1 MDNKPDSNNSSDSS
15 GSPPPSPPPSV
26 GGNSIIIQ
34 GSVGPGANVGSGSV
48 RSDQIAGH
56 DLINIGAT
64 GGEEQQHF
72 ADKMREL
79 RDLITE
85 ARSAGELDAKL
96 ADEALANLDEVAQAL
111 TTEAKPEKKRLLS
124 KLAYIGDIL
133 DTAAD
138 LLEASGGATR
148 VLVRAVPIAALLI
161 KIASRIF

>member
-1 MDNKPDSNNSSDSS
+1 MDNKPDSNNSSDTSS
-15 GSPPPSPPPSV
+15 SPPPAPPPPV
-26 GGNSIIIQ
+26 GGDSIVIQ

-48 RSDQIAGH
+48 KADQIAGH
-56 DLINIGAT
+56 DVINIGGA
-64 GGEEQQHF
+64 GGEEQQRF
-72 ADKMREL
+72 ADKMVELREL
-79 RDLITE
+79 IAE
-85 ARSAGELDAKL
+85 ARSAGELDTKL

-111 TTEAKPEKKRLLS
+111 TTEPKPDKKRLLS

-138 LLEASGGATR
+138 LLEASGGVTR